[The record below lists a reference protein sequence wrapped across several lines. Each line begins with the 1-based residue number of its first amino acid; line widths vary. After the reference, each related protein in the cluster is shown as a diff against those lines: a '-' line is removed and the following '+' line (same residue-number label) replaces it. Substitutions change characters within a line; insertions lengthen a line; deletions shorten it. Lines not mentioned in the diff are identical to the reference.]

1 MLDSKRPTAREGSK
15 SRSETLQEAGE
26 SYARHEPR
34 PKGLVALL
42 VRPLRR
48 GACPG
53 AGAGGGLPNNA
64 SRPQGGQPLAGEIP
78 KGGRGSLRQDVPLS
92 KRERSNYSPR
102 LG

>member
-1 MLDSKRPTAREGSK
+1 MLDPKRPTAREGSK

-26 SYARHEPR
+26 SDARHEPG

-53 AGAGGGLPNNA
+53 AGAGGGVPNDAPRN
-64 SRPQGGQPLAGEIP
+64 QGGQTLAGGISKTGQAGLRAGCQIGNPVSFNQIP
-78 KGGRGSLRQDVPLS
+78 IFD
-92 KRERSNYSPR
+92 
-102 LG
+102 